1 MNTVFFSNPD
11 NQSIISDKLR
21 ELNTLNA
28 MDKDGQVSFSKE
40 RDLLVMGALQLFLKH
55 AAIWDERVQ
64 FNIELIG
71 EAFIRELKEPA
82 SEDNLNLLFTSCF
95 RFFMENNIFHKDNIF
110 QLTEAIKQFAI
121 YRQDEFD
128 ERSSGQITYALKEMP
143 LTMIREILSGDNAK
157 SYKEYI
163 KRANDLESAGRH
175 WDEVLK
181 ENLAKSEKLNES
193 LVMQLNKFNF
203 VGLYKGFA
211 ELGESKSKEL
221 KSAKYLMFILGM
233 LIPVPLLVEILTF
246 TEIGSLSPD
255 WSRLAK
261 IIPILSLTLIFVYF
275 FRVSLLNFNS
285 IRAQLIQIDL
295 RKSLCQFI
303 QNYATYA
310 QEIRVHN
317 TDLLVKF
324 EEVIFSN
331 IMPSE
336 NKIPSTF
343 DGIEQLTN
351 LIGAFKKGG

>member
-11 NQSIISDKLR
+11 NQYLISNKLR
-21 ELNTLNA
+21 ELNA
-28 MDKDGQVSFSKE
+28 MDTDGEISFSKE
-40 RDLLVMGALQLFLKH
+40 RDYLVMGALQLFLKH

-64 FNIELIG
+64 FNIQLIG
-71 EAFIRELKEPA
+71 ETFIRELKTPVNE
-82 SEDNLNLLFTSCF
+82 ENLNLLFTSCF
-95 RFFMENNIFHKDNIF
+95 RFFMENHIFHKDNLF

-128 ERSSGQITYALKEMP
+128 ERSSSQITYTLKEMP
-143 LTMIREILSGDNAK
+143 LTMIREILSSDNAK
-157 SYKEYI
+157 SYQEYI
-163 KRANDLESAGRH
+163 RRANDLEDAGRH
-175 WDEVLK
+175 WDSILK

-193 LVMQLNKFNF
+193 LVMQANKFNF

-211 ELGESKSKEL
+211 ELGDNKSKEL
-221 KSAKYLMFILGM
+221 KSAKYLMFILGI
-233 LIPVPLLVEILTF
+233 LIPFPLLIEILTF
-246 TEIGSLSPD
+246 AESGALLSG
-255 WSRLAK
+255 WSSMAK
-261 IIPILSLTLIFVYF
+261 NIPILSLTLILVYF

-310 QEIRVHN
+310 QEIREHN
-317 TDLLVKF
+317 TELLVKF

-336 NKIPSTF
+336 DKIPSTF

-351 LIGAFKKGG
+351 LIGALKK

>member
-11 NQSIISDKLR
+11 NQYLISNKLR
-21 ELNTLNA
+21 ELNA
-28 MDKDGQVSFSKE
+28 MDTDGEISFSKE
-40 RDLLVMGALQLFLKH
+40 RDYLVMGALQLFLKH

-64 FNIELIG
+64 FNIQLIG
-71 EAFIRELKEPA
+71 ETFIRELKTPVNE
-82 SEDNLNLLFTSCF
+82 ENLNLLFTSCF
-95 RFFMENNIFHKDNIF
+95 RFFMENHIFHKDNLF

-128 ERSSGQITYALKEMP
+128 ERSSSQITYTLKEMP
-143 LTMIREILSGDNAK
+143 LTMIREILSSDNAK
-157 SYKEYI
+157 SYQEYI
-163 KRANDLESAGRH
+163 RRANDLEDAGRH
-175 WDEVLK
+175 WDSILK

-193 LVMQLNKFNF
+193 LVMQANKFNF

-211 ELGESKSKEL
+211 ELGDNKSKEL
-221 KSAKYLMFILGM
+221 KSAKYLMFILGI
-233 LIPVPLLVEILTF
+233 LIPFPLLIEILTF
-246 TEIGSLSPD
+246 AESGALLSGWP
-255 WSRLAK
+255 SMAK
-261 IIPILSLTLIFVYF
+261 NIPILSLTLILVYF

-310 QEIRVHN
+310 QEIREHN
-317 TDLLVKF
+317 TELLVKF

-336 NKIPSTF
+336 DKIPSTF

-351 LIGAFKKGG
+351 LIGALKK

>member
-11 NQSIISDKLR
+11 NQYLISNKLR
-21 ELNTLNA
+21 ELNA
-28 MDKDGQVSFSKE
+28 MDTDGEISFSKE
-40 RDLLVMGALQLFLKH
+40 RDYLVMGALQLFLKH

-64 FNIELIG
+64 FNIQLIG
-71 EAFIRELKEPA
+71 ETFIRELKTPVNE
-82 SEDNLNLLFTSCF
+82 ENLNLLFTSCF
-95 RFFMENNIFHKDNIF
+95 GFFMENHIFHKDNLF

-128 ERSSGQITYALKEMP
+128 ERSSSQITYTLKEMP
-143 LTMIREILSGDNAK
+143 LTMIREILSSDNAK
-157 SYKEYI
+157 SYQEYI
-163 KRANDLESAGRH
+163 RRANDLEDAGRH
-175 WDEVLK
+175 WDSILK

-193 LVMQLNKFNF
+193 LVMQANKFNF

-211 ELGESKSKEL
+211 ELGDNKSKEL
-221 KSAKYLMFILGM
+221 KSAKYLMFILGI
-233 LIPVPLLVEILTF
+233 LIPFPLLIEILTF
-246 TEIGSLSPD
+246 AESGALLSG
-255 WSRLAK
+255 WSSMAK
-261 IIPILSLTLIFVYF
+261 SIPILSLTLILVYF

-310 QEIRVHN
+310 QEIREHN
-317 TDLLVKF
+317 TELLVKF

-336 NKIPSTF
+336 DKIPSTF

-351 LIGAFKKGG
+351 LIGALKK

>member
-11 NQSIISDKLR
+11 NQNLISNKIR
-21 ELNTLNA
+21 ELNELDT
-28 MDKDGQVSFSKE
+28 DGEISFRKE
-40 RDLLVMGALQLFLKH
+40 RDYLVMGALQLFLKH
-55 AAIWDERVQ
+55 APIWDERVP
-64 FNIELIG
+64 FNINLIG
-71 EAFIRELKEPA
+71 EAFIRELKTPVNE
-82 SEDNLNLLFTSCF
+82 ENINLLFTSCF
-95 RFFMENNIFHKDNIF
+95 RFFMENHILNQDNLF
-110 QLTEAIKQFAI
+110 QLTDAIKQFAI

-128 ERSSGQITYALKEMP
+128 ERSSGQITYAIKEMP
-143 LTMIREILSGDNAK
+143 LTMIKEFLSGDNAK

-163 KRANDLESAGRH
+163 KRANSLEDAGRH
-175 WDEVLK
+175 WDEILK

-211 ELGESKSKEL
+211 ELGENKTREL
-221 KSAKYLMFILGM
+221 KWARVFMLALGI
-233 LIPVPLLVEILTF
+233 LIPVPLLIEIFTF
-246 TEIGSLSPD
+246 TESGELSSG
-255 WSRLAK
+255 WSNLAK
-261 IIPILSLTLIFVYF
+261 VIPILSLTLILVYF

-303 QNYATYA
+303 QNYAAYA
-310 QEIRVHN
+310 KDIREHN

-336 NKIPSTF
+336 DKIPSTF

>member
-1 MNTVFFSNPD
+1 MNTVFFGDPD
-11 NQSIISDKLR
+11 NQNLISNKIR
-21 ELNTLNA
+21 ELNELDT
-28 MDKDGQVSFSKE
+28 DGEISFRKE
-40 RDLLVMGALQLFLKH
+40 RDYLVIGALQLFLKH
-55 AAIWDERVQ
+55 APIWDERVQ
-64 FNIELIG
+64 FNIDLIG
-71 EAFIRELKEPA
+71 EAFIRELKAPA
-82 SEDNLNLLFTSCF
+82 NEENINLLFTSCF
-95 RFFMENNIFHKDNIF
+95 RFFMENHIFNQDNLF

-121 YRQDEFD
+121 YRQNEFD
-128 ERSSGQITYALKEMP
+128 ERSSGQITYAIKEMP
-143 LTMIREILSGDNAK
+143 LTMIKEFLSGDNAK

-163 KRANDLESAGRH
+163 QRANNLEDAGHH
-175 WDEVLK
+175 WDEILK

-211 ELGESKSKEL
+211 ELGENKTKEL
-221 KSAKYLMFILGM
+221 KWARVFMLALGA
-233 LIPVPLLVEILTF
+233 LIPVPLLIEIFTF
-246 TEIGSLSPD
+246 TENVALSSG
-255 WSRLAK
+255 WSSLAK
-261 IIPILSLTLIFVYF
+261 VIPILSLTLILVYF

-310 QEIRVHN
+310 KDIREHN

-336 NKIPSTF
+336 DKIPSTF

>member
-1 MNTVFFSNPD
+1 MNTAFFSNPD
-11 NQSIISDKLR
+11 NQYLISNKLQ
-21 ELNTLNA
+21 ELNA
-28 MDKDGQVSFSKE
+28 MDTDGEISFSKE
-40 RDLLVMGALQLFLKH
+40 RNYLVIGALQLFLKH

-71 EAFIRELKEPA
+71 EAFIRELKSPA
-82 SEDNLNLLFTSCF
+82 TEENLNLLFSSCF
-95 RFFMENNIFHKDNIF
+95 RFFMENHIFHKDNLF
-110 QLTEAIKQFAI
+110 QLTESIKQFAI

-143 LTMIREILSGDNAK
+143 LTMMREMLSSDNAQ

-163 KRANDLESAGRH
+163 QRANDMEDAGRH
-175 WDEVLK
+175 WDTILK

-193 LVMQLNKFNF
+193 LIMQLNKFNF

-211 ELGESKSKEL
+211 ELGENKSKEL
-221 KSAKYLMFILGM
+221 KSAKTLMFILGM
-233 LIPVPLLVEILTF
+233 LIPVPLLIEILTF
-246 TEIGSLSPD
+246 TEHEALPSGWLS
-255 WSRLAK
+255 LAK
-261 IIPILSLTLIFVYF
+261 IIPILSLTLILVYF
-275 FRVSLLNFNS
+275 FRVALLNFNS

-310 QEIRVHN
+310 QEIREHN

-336 NKIPSTF
+336 DKIPSTF

-351 LIGAFKKGG
+351 LIGALKKGG

>member
-1 MNTVFFSNPD
+1 MKTVYFSDPD
-11 NQSIISDKLR
+11 NQSIISNKLR
-21 ELNTLNA
+21 ELNALDT
-28 MDKDGQVSFSKE
+28 DSEISFRKE
-40 RDLLVMGALQLFLKH
+40 RDYLVMGALQLFLKH

-64 FNIELIG
+64 FNIDLIG
-71 EAFIRELKEPA
+71 EAFIRELESPVN
-82 SEDNLNLLFTSCF
+82 EENINLIFTSCF
-95 RFFMENNIFHKDNIF
+95 RFFMENYIFHKDNLF

-128 ERSSGQITYALKEMP
+128 ERSAGQITYALKEMP

-157 SYKEYI
+157 SYREYI
-163 KRANDLESAGRH
+163 KRANSLEDAGRH

-181 ENLAKSEKLNES
+181 DNLAKSEKLNES

-211 ELGESKSKEL
+211 ELGESKTKEL
-221 KSAKYLMFILGM
+221 KSAKSLMFILGI
-233 LIPVPLLVEILTF
+233 LIPVPLLIEILTF
-246 TEIGSLSPD
+246 TENGALSSN
-255 WSRLAK
+255 WSGMVK
-261 IIPILSLTLIFVYF
+261 IIPILSLTLILVYF

-310 QEIRVHN
+310 KEIREHN

-336 NKIPSTF
+336 DKIPSTF
-343 DGIEQLTN
+343 DGIEHLTN
-351 LIGAFKKGG
+351 LIGAIKKGG